1 MVLATRCVALTG
13 ASGGIGGALTREL
26 VRAGARVIAIGRSEP
41 ALQALVQ
48 EHGPDRVVPVIADL
62 TTPQGVRDVARVMD
76 EQGASILVLAHA
88 QPAFG
93 LFGEQSDRQM
103 RQVVDTN
110 LIAPMLLIRAALPT
124 LKRYQQAAV
133 VAIGSTLGS
142 LAHPGF
148 AAYGATKF
156 GLRGL
161 IEGLAREYADT
172 PILFQYLAP
181 RATRTSFNS
190 AAAEAMNRELKVGQD
205 DPAEVAAQLVRAIE
219 RGDARR
225 QLGWPESLFVRINQL
240 FPGVVDRSL
249 RSKLH
254 IVRRHAGATTPQS
267 QSLEHNHDEVPN

>member
-1 MVLATRCVALTG
+1 MLLTARCVALTG
-13 ASGGIGGALTREL
+13 ASGGIGGALTGEL

-41 ALQALVQ
+41 ALHALVQ
-48 EHGPDRVVPVIADL
+48 EHEPGRVIPVIADL
-62 TTPQGVRDVARVMD
+62 TTPQGVHDVARAMD
-76 EQGASILVLAHA
+76 QQGASVLVLAHA

-110 LIAPMLLIRAALPT
+110 LIAPMLLIHAALPT

-172 PILFQYLAP
+172 SIQFQYLAP

-190 AAAEAMNRELKVGQD
+190 AAADAMNRELKVGQD
-205 DPAEVAAQLVRAIE
+205 EPGQVAAQLVRAIE

-240 FPGVVDRSL
+240 FPSVVDRSL
-249 RSKLH
+249 RNKLH
-254 IVRRHAGATTPQS
+254 IVRRHAGVTTS
-267 QSLEHNHDEVPN
+267 QSKAMERDHEEVPN